1 MYMYTHMCILV
12 SICIPPAQKHTSR
25 SEVATGSRLDGS
37 KGEDNRP
44 PFKSSQR
51 CPTATGEGSEP
62 EGGITPR
69 QSNTLP
75 TRSDPQSFATR
86 DPSPELRPA
95 TGRHRDR
102 LGKSV
107 GVAVADKHECT
118 DQIRFCGD
126 WSSELCIY
134 FFTAGAYPA
143 HSLFDVF
150 CGRHVKCIDRFDDL
164 MCTDVY

>member
-1 MYMYTHMCILV
+1 MYICIYIYMYMYTYMCILV

-25 SEVATGSRLDGS
+25 SEVATGSPLDGS
-37 KGEDNRP
+37 NGEGNRP

-51 CPTATGEGSEP
+51 CPTATGEACCRK
-62 EGGITPR
+62 EGNASRIPTP
-69 QSNTLP
+69 P
-75 TRSDPQSFATR
+75 TRTQAQSFATL

-107 GVAVADKHECT
+107 GVAAADKHECK

-126 WSSELCIY
+126 WSSELCIFIFGL

-150 CGRHVKCIDRFDDL
+150 CGRHVE
-164 MCTDVY
+164 